1 MVVVGSR
8 AKFATMLFTSRIC
21 LGGGFV
27 HVMSQRA
34 LAPLT
39 CARVAYVRGGVRF
52 RFASIVGDASSNRFD
67 TRGHYASVVLVKLD
81 LADSPWA
88 PQQIE

>member
-52 RFASIVGDASSNRFD
+52 RFASVGDASSNRFD

-81 LADSPWA
+81 LADSACA